1 MTDLKIF
8 KSPDEK
14 IRLHTKE
21 LLQKCGLRWESVP
34 DETVL
39 IYRDGCAVATG
50 SRRGR
55 VLQYLAVAKEAEGEG
70 LAEQVVSALTESAF
84 AAGIFRLFLFTKPM
98 AATQFLSMGYS
109 ILAETGSMVMM
120 ESSAAALPDW
130 LASLPRGRGGVTGAI
145 VANANPFTRGHA
157 WLMERAAAEC
167 DTLHVFVLSEDASRF
182 SSAER
187 LEMVSAYAGRF
198 DNVLV
203 HPGGDYIISSATFP
217 SYFLK
222 DAGRIQDAQME
233 LDAALFAR
241 RIAPALGIT
250 KRFVGS
256 EPYCP
261 VTSAYNGWLH
271 RVLPRWGVEVVELE
285 RLEGISASRVRALL
299 DEGNRDEVRKLVPEE
314 SYAVIQ
320 RKYA

>member
-1 MTDLKIF
+1 MTELKIF
-8 KSPDEK
+8 RSPGET
-14 IRLHTKE
+14 IRLETKE
-21 LLQKCGLRWESVP
+21 LMERCGLRWETTP
-34 DETVL
+34 DETALV
-39 IYRDGCAVATG
+39 YRDGRAVATG

-109 ILAETGSMVMM
+109 VLAETGSMTMM
-120 ESSAAALPDW
+120 ESSSTAMSSW
-130 LASLPRGRGGVTGAI
+130 LMSLPRGKGGVTGAI

-157 WLMERAAAEC
+157 WLLERAAERC
-167 DTLHVFVLSEDASRF
+167 DTLHVFVLSEDASLF
-182 SSAER
+182 TAAER
-187 LEMVSAYAGRF
+187 LKMVRSYASRF

-203 HPGGDYIISSATFP
+203 HPGGDYIISAATFP

-233 LDAALFAR
+233 LDATLFAR

-250 KRFVGS
+250 RRFVGT
-256 EPYCP
+256 EPFCP
-261 VTSAYNGWLH
+261 VTAAYNGWLH
-271 RVLPRWGVEVVELE
+271 RVLPRWGVQVEELE
-285 RLEGISASRVRALL
+285 RLEGISASAVRALL
-299 DEGNRDEVRKLVPEE
+299 REDRWEELRALVPEE

-320 RKYA
+320 QKYT